1 MNEKLIGTITVEMN
15 KYICSFDEDS
25 DYEWIGYRESD
36 KSAIK
41 RIADTFGFDAKRI
54 KLAEE
59 NSNYEDGLYVGGEIE
74 VCGFKYDV
82 DLKKNKIFQW

>member
-1 MNEKLIGTITVEMN
+1 MDEKLIGTITVEMN
-15 KYICSFDEDS
+15 KYIESSGDCE
-25 DYEWIGYRESD
+25 YEWINYRESD

-54 KLAEE
+54 KFVEDNRTYA
-59 NSNYEDGLYVGGEIE
+59 DGLFVVGDIE
-74 VCGFKYDV
+74 VCGFKYEV